1 LSLLLHLTIQIMKIA
16 TSILGLA
23 ATASAFSPSVTSNA
37 RSGTKLHET
46 KADLEVLAK
55 ELNPVIG
62 FYDPLNLAE
71 AEFWGQS
78 NEATIGFLRH
88 AEIKH
93 GRIAMFAFVGYIAH
107 ANGFKFPWAMEMNGA
122 PFPTETNP
130 PALWD
135 AISDDAKW
143 QIFSLIAFLEFWSEL
158 STPNHK
164 HYMRGGKP
172 GDYPD
177 FTTGPD
183 GIPHPVP
190 FNFYDPFKL
199 SKNMSEETK
208 KRRLNAEINNGRLA
222 QLGILAFLSEQVAP
236 GSVPAL
242 SGVVQPYDGEPMAPF
257 THNVMGQAF
266 GL

>member
-1 LSLLLHLTIQIMKIA
+1 MKLSIA
-16 TSILGLA
+16 AILGL
-23 ATASAFSPSVTSNA
+23 TASASAFTAPSVGRASTMVSE
-37 RSGTKLHET
+37 S

-55 ELNPVIG
+55 GLNPIVG

-71 AEFWGQS
+71 AEFWGAS

-93 GRIAMFAFVGYIAH
+93 GRVAMFAFVGYIVH
-107 ANGFKFPWAMEMNGA
+107 ANGISFPWAMQMDGT
-122 PFPTETNP
+122 PFPQGTNP
-130 PALWD
+130 PELWD
-135 AISDDAKW
+135 AVSESAKW

-164 HYMRGGKP
+164 HYMAGGKP

-177 FTTGPD
+177 FVTGPE

-190 FNFYDPFKL
+190 FNLYDPFGF

-208 KRRLNAEINNGRLA
+208 EKRLRAELNNGRLA
-222 QLGILAFLSEQVAP
+222 QIGILGFLAEQTTP

-242 SGVVQPYDGEPMAPF
+242 SGIVQPYAGEVMAPF
-257 THNVMGQAF
+257 NENVLGMPF
-266 GL
+266 GM

>member
-1 LSLLLHLTIQIMKIA
+1 MKLAIAALLAGT
-16 TSILGLA
+16 
-23 ATASAFSPSVTSNA
+23 ATAFAPAGQSARASTQVS
-37 RSGTKLHET
+37 ET

-55 ELNPVIG
+55 QLNPIVG

-71 AEFWGQS
+71 AEFWGTS

-93 GRIAMFAFVGYIAH
+93 SRVAMFAFVGYIVH
-107 ANGFKFPWAMEMNGA
+107 ANGIKFPWAMQMDGS

-135 AISDDAKW
+135 AISDSAKW
-143 QIFSLIAFLEFWSEL
+143 QIFGVIAFLEFWSEL
-158 STPNHK
+158 STPSHK
-164 HYMRGGKP
+164 HYMAGGKP
-172 GDYPD
+172 GDFPD
-177 FTTGPD
+177 FVSGPE

-190 FNFYDPFKL
+190 FNLYDPFKL

-208 KRRLNAEINNGRLA
+208 ERRLRAEINNGRA
-222 QLGILAFLSEQVAP
+222 AMLGIFGFLSEQCAP
-236 GSVPAL
+236 GSVPLL
-242 SGVVQPYDGEPMAPF
+242 SGVVQSYDGEPMAPF
-257 THNVMGQAF
+257 VDNVIGAPF